1 MKPMLSATMKDL
13 ESIKFPVLLSPK
25 LDGIRCLISADT
37 GVPLTRSLKQVPNRT
52 IFEELTKMNLRPL
65 DGELVVGSPT
75 AKDCYRQTSSGVM
88 SHDGEPNWTFWVFDD
103 FDGDAP
109 FYHRL
114 RRASKVVQLTAHKR
128 LKMVQHT
135 LARSVDEVQEF
146 EARMLAAGYEG
157 IMGRDPE
164 GPYKY
169 GRATLREGWLWKLK
183 RFEDSEAVILD
194 LEERMHNANPVKT
207 NALGYKERSS
217 HKENLVPMGTLGAL
231 KVRDVKTGVEF
242 DIGTGFS
249 DAERATI
256 WKNGGEWL
264 GKTVKYKFLPV
275 GVKDKPRHP
284 VYLGPR
290 TDI

>member
-1 MKPMLSATMKDL
+1 
-13 ESIKFPVLLSPK
+13 
-25 LDGIRCLISADT
+25 
-37 GVPLTRSLKQVPNRT
+37 
-52 IFEELTKMNLRPL
+52 
-65 DGELVVGSPT
+65 
-75 AKDCYRQTSSGVM
+75 
-88 SHDGEPNWTFWVFDD
+88 
-103 FDGDAP
+103 
-109 FYHRL
+109 
-114 RRASKVVQLTAHKR
+114 
-128 LKMVQHT
+128 
-135 LARSVDEVQEF
+135 
-146 EARMLAAGYEG
+146 
-157 IMGRDPE
+157 
-164 GPYKY
+164 

-194 LEERMHNANPVKT
+194 FEERMHNANVAKT

-249 DAERATI
+249 DLERQRMWDI
-256 WKNGGEWL
+256 RDRWL
-264 GKTVKYKFLPV
+264 GRVVKYKFLPV

>member
-1 MKPMLSATMKDL
+1 MKDL
-13 ESIKFPVLLSPK
+13 ESVRFPVLVSPK
-25 LDGIRCLISADT
+25 LDGIRCLIDQNGT
-37 GVPLTRSLKQVPNRT
+37 PVTRSLKAIPNIAISRA
-52 IFEELTKMNLRPL
+52 LQGLPPL
-65 DGELVVGSPT
+65 DGELVVGDPT
-75 AKDCYRQTSSGVM
+75 AKDCYRKTNSGVM
-88 SHDGEPNWTFWVFDD
+88 SYDGEPDDWAFWVFDCVELGD
-103 FDGDAP
+103 FRTRLGWAGDFASSKSKKSP
-109 FYHRL
+109 YL
-114 RRASKVVQLTAHKR
+114 RAVPHK
-128 LKMVQHT
+128 LVC
-135 LARSVDEVQEF
+135 SVDEVQEF
-146 EARMLAAGYEG
+146 EAQMLAKGYEG
-157 IMGRDPE
+157 IMGRDPV

-194 LEERMHNANPVKT
+194 FDERMHNANAAKT

-249 DAERATI
+249 DAERAAI
-256 WKNGGEWL
+256 WKSGGEWL
-264 GKTVKYKFLPV
+264 GKIVKYKFLPV